1 MTRFMKNKV
10 VKKKHIIPGFSL
22 SLGVTIAMLSLITVI
37 PLASIVWS
45 TTDLTFSNFI
55 ETVTRPRLISAFKV
69 SLLCSFCAAA
79 VNLVMGVLFAWVL
92 VRYDFPGKVI
102 LDGLI
107 ELPLALPTAIA
118 GITLTSLTV
127 NTGWVGG
134 LFAKFGISI
143 AYTQLGI
150 VIALIF
156 VGIPFVARTVQPVL
170 EKLDPAYEEAAGILG
185 AGRARIFFRIILP
198 EIAPAA
204 LCGFGLAFAR
214 GLGEYGSVVFIAGN
228 RPYSTE
234 IAPLLIFS
242 QLQEYDYAEATAIAL
257 IMLVIAFVL
266 LFIMN
271 LIQSYASKRAGR

>member
-1 MTRFMKNKV
+1 MKNKAF
-10 VKKKHIIPGFSL
+10 KKHIIPGFGL
-22 SLGVTIAMLSLITVI
+22 SLGVTVTMLSLITVI
-37 PLASIVWS
+37 PLASVVWS
-45 TTDLTFSNFI
+45 TTELTAAGFI
-55 ETVTRPRLISAFKV
+55 ETVTRPRLVSAFRV
-69 SLLCSFCAAA
+69 SLLCSFAAA
-79 VNLVMGVLFAWVL
+79 SVNLVMGVLLAWVL
-92 VRYDFPGKVI
+92 VRYDFPGKRI

-134 LFAKFGISI
+134 IFAKFGIGI
-143 AYTQLGI
+143 AYTRLGI

-170 EKLDPAYEEAAGILG
+170 EKLNPSYEEAAGILG
-185 AGRARIFFRIILP
+185 ATKAAVFFRIILP
-198 EIAPAA
+198 EITPAA

-228 RPYSTE
+228 RPFETE

-257 IMLVIAFVL
+257 IMLALAFML
-266 LFIMN
+266 LFLMN
-271 LIQSYASKRAGR
+271 LLQSYASKRAGR